1 VADGS
6 IPGHTIDELRAPS
19 LRQSA
24 QQARANGSSVLVFI
38 QPARDASGAEIPKLT
53 VETIVIDG
61 EHAMQSIGG
70 RAPIVG
76 EWRARELSLL
86 VYGEA
91 EAIRYTLSGQ
101 LLR

>member
-1 VADGS
+1 MADGS
-6 IPGHTIDELRAPS
+6 IPGHTLDDLRAPA
-19 LRQSA
+19 LRQA
-24 QQARANGSSVLVFI
+24 AKQARENGSRVLVFI
-38 QPARDASGAEIPKLT
+38 QPARDARGVEIPKQLA
-53 VETIVIDG
+53 ETIIIDD
-61 EHAMQSIGG
+61 EHAMQAIGG

-76 EWRARELSLL
+76 EWRPRELTLL